1 MPMLAVKLQS
11 GQVMGL
17 NGEIIDVEVDLSQG
31 LHRFSLVGL
40 PDKAVE
46 ESKER
51 ISSAIKNSG
60 FRPPHKKNQRVTV
73 SLAPADLKKEGP
85 LFDLPIAL
93 AYLLASHQVDFSGE
107 NRMFLGELALDGKV
121 RKANGILALAL
132 TAKKFGIKELFIP
145 KGNGKEASLVDNIS
159 VFEISSLSDVVEHLE
174 GKVFIKK
181 CPTTIFK
188 PEEAPQDYGF
198 EDIKGQESAKR
209 GAEIAAAG
217 MHHVAMIGPPGTGK
231 TLLARAL
238 PSILPPLSF
247 EEALEVTNIHSI
259 AGVHRDQLSS
269 EGLIRLRPFRA
280 PHHTASYASLIGG
293 GTNPK
298 PGEITLAHR
307 GVLFLDEFPEF
318 DRKVIESLR
327 QPLEDGIISVA
338 RVKASLI
345 FPAKILLAAAMNPCP
360 CGNRGTQK
368 ECVCTGQNLARYQR
382 RLSGPIVDR
391 IDLWLHVPQIEHEK
405 LEGDATGDPSHIIK
419 KRTTNAFNIQ
429 RERFMKTNIR
439 SNSGIGVKDIK
450 KYCALSLPCKTLLQN
465 AARNLNLSAR
475 AYHRIIKV
483 ARTIADLSSSQE
495 IKEAHLGEALQYRYR
510 EEVA

>member
-1 MPMLAVKLQS
+1 MPTFAVKLQS
-11 GQVMGL
+11 GQVTGL
-17 NGEIIDVEVDLSQG
+17 HGEIIDVEVDLSQG

-73 SLAPADLKKEGP
+73 SLAPADLRKEGP

-93 AYLLASHQVDFSGE
+93 AYLLASRQADFSGE
-107 NRMFLGELALDGKV
+107 NKMFLGELALDGKV

-132 TAKKFGIKELFIP
+132 TAKKFNVKELFIP
-145 KGNGKEASLVDNIS
+145 KGCGKEASLIDNIS
-159 VFEISSLSDVVEHLE
+159 VFEVSSLLDIIEHLE
-174 GKVFIKK
+174 GKVLIEK
-181 CPTTIFK
+181 CPKTIFK
-188 PEEAPQDYGF
+188 PEEALQDYGF

-209 GAEIAAAG
+209 GMEIAAAG
-217 MHHVAMIGPPGTGK
+217 MHHVAMMGPPGTGK

-259 AGVHRDQLSS
+259 AGVHGDQLSS

-307 GVLFLDEFPEF
+307 GILFLDEFPEF
-318 DRKVIESLR
+318 DRRVIEALR
-327 QPLEDGIISVA
+327 QPLEDGIVSVT

-345 FPAKILLAAAMNPCP
+345 FPAKIIFVAAMNPCP

-368 ECVCTGQNLARYQR
+368 ECMCTEQNLARYRR

-391 IDLWLHVPQIEHEK
+391 IDLWLHVPQVDHEK
-405 LEGDATGDPSHIIK
+405 LENDTTGDLSYVIK

-429 RERFMKTNIR
+429 RERFAKTNIM
-439 SNSGIGVKDIK
+439 SNAGIGVKDIK
-450 KYCALSLPCKTLLQN
+450 KYCALSLPCKTILQS
-465 AARNLNLSAR
+465 AARSLNLSAR

-483 ARTIADLSSSQE
+483 ARTIADIESSQE
-495 IKEAHLGEALQYRYR
+495 IKESHLGEALQYRYR